1 LCLGHAAFGIFDTKR
16 RSEKMVQSGLHALSW
31 GLPRLGV
38 VLAMTLGAALLII
51 AIFVVVLVGIDAAGS
66 IGQ

>member
-1 LCLGHAAFGIFDTKR
+1 
-16 RSEKMVQSGLHALSW
+16 MVQSRLHAVSW
-31 GLPRLGV
+31 GLQRLGI
-38 VLAMTLGAALLII
+38 VLTMTLGAALLII

>member
-1 LCLGHAAFGIFDTKR
+1 
-16 RSEKMVQSGLHALSW
+16 MVQSGLHAVSW
-31 GLPRLGV
+31 GLQRLGI
-38 VLAMTLGAALLII
+38 VLTMTFGAALLII